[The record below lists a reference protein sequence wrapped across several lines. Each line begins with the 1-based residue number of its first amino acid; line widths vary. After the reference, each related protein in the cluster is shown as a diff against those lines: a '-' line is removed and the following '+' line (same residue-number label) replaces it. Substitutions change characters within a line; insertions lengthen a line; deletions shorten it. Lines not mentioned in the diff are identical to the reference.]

1 MLPLP
6 RDLLVQ
12 VLPKTLK
19 VKGKPLRV
27 PRLRPC
33 RRGLTLTLYAG
44 CVAKLHV
51 LLLRTFPLGL
61 RKPKGTCLGTFM
73 PVCTYLCCF

>member
-19 VKGKPLRV
+19 VK
-27 PRLRPC
+27 
-33 RRGLTLTLYAG
+33 G

-61 RKPKGTCLGTFM
+61 RKPKGD
-73 PVCTYLCCF
+73 